1 MNRRVT
7 ATLFSIT
14 AMALAATALVA
25 APRKSPPR
33 RVDVV
38 IEARMGHYTPR
49 VIEARKG
56 DTVHVVLKAM
66 DTAHGFKV
74 QGHDNI
80 DITAMP
86 GMPAEVSFVVDW
98 DGGVEWFCTFNCG
111 MQHGSMSGMIVA
123 EGAETR

>member
-1 MNRRVT
+1 MVR
-7 ATLFSIT
+7 S
-14 AMALAATALVA
+14 LAKFVAVA
-25 APRKSPPR
+25 ALITGSAVSVKALNHKATPR
-33 RVDVV
+33 RIDVE
-38 IEARMGHYTPR
+38 IEAHMGHYTPR
-49 VIEARKG
+49 VIEAHKG

-74 QGHDNI
+74 MGHDNI

-111 MQHGSMSGMIVA
+111 PQHGSMSGMIVA
-123 EGAETR
+123 TADEKR

>member
-1 MNRRVT
+1 MTRRV
-7 ATLFSIT
+7 ATILVLST
-14 AMALAATALVA
+14 GLALSAGALLA
-25 APRKSPPR
+25 LPHTMPR

-38 IEARMGHYTPR
+38 IEASMGHYAPR
-49 VIEARKG
+49 VIQVHRG
-56 DTVHVVLKAM
+56 DTLHVTLRAM

-98 DGGVEWFCTFNCG
+98 DGGLEWFCTFNCG
-111 MQHGSMSGMIVA
+111 PQHGSMSGMIVA
-123 EGAETR
+123 TDASKD

>member
-1 MNRRVT
+1 MARRVAQILVLST
-7 ATLFSIT
+7 GLVLSAGSL
-14 AMALAATALVA
+14 LARP
-25 APRKSPPR
+25 PRMPR

-38 IEARMGHYTPR
+38 IEASMGHYSPR
-49 VIEARKG
+49 AIQVHRG
-56 DTVHVVLKAM
+56 DTLHVTLRAM

-98 DGGVEWFCTFNCG
+98 DGGLEWFCTFNCG
-111 MQHGSMSGMIVA
+111 PQHGSMSGMIVA
-123 EGAETR
+123 TDASKD

>member
-1 MNRRVT
+1 MTRRV
-7 ATLFSIT
+7 LRVL
-14 AMALAATALVA
+14 ALSAVLAVSAGALLALPHRSV
-25 APRKSPPR
+25 PR

-38 IEARMGHYTPR
+38 IEARMGHYTPP
-49 VIEARKG
+49 VINVHRG
-56 DTVHVVLKAM
+56 DTLHVTLRAM

-74 QGHDNI
+74 QGHDNV

-111 MQHGSMSGMIVA
+111 PQHGSMSGMIVA
-123 EGAETR
+123 TEASKD